1 MSCWLRPIFIRG
13 RTGLPRRSSLAAM
26 TRGSSSR
33 SCLQIRRL
41 PTSPVRPSVRS
52 GRHREQ
58 ALAAERSGVIR
69 MLPPTMSILIE
80 LADLSDR
87 GGGDQSCARAP
98 DRACAAET
106 GGSAEMAGSFAIR
119 RPVRREIVM
128 TSAAGSGAAYVQL
141 IRAPNPGP
149 MTLDGTNT
157 WVITDADEGALVVDP
172 GPAIESHL
180 EAVLA
185 ACEPR
190 LRRDR
195 ADPPAS

>member
-1 MSCWLRPIFIRG
+1 
-13 RTGLPRRSSLAAM
+13 M
-26 TRGSSSR
+26 TRGSLWR
-33 SCLQIRRL
+33 PCLHDLEAADI
-41 PTSPVRPSVRS
+41 S
-52 GRHREQ
+52 GETERADWSTPRE

-80 LADLSDR
+80 LADLPTVAER
-87 GGGDQSCARAP
+87 DQSCARTA
-98 DRACAAET
+98 RSSRCCREWWKCREWLAVSL
-106 GGSAEMAGSFAIR
+106 SAGPSSPEL
-119 RPVRREIVM
+119 VM
-128 TSAAGSGAAYVQL
+128 TSSRVGAAYVQL

-157 WVITDADEGALVVDP
+157 WVISDADEGALVVDP
-172 GPAIESHL
+172 GPAIQSHL

-190 LRRDR
+190 LRHDR